1 MTFRLWMKLPL
12 ILSPPTIRGLSNQHQ
27 FLLQFTVTSEMKESL
42 SDRWNYGKSLL
53 GKEPGCIMAF
63 AVFSIFLGL
72 AGFRF
77 WSVHHTTDLR
87 TPDVIREIIR
97 EHNKKRP
104 EDFKPKGVSQ
114 YGATVLSK
122 SATNGEEIVS
132 FNMGR
137 PWTRFNGFTV
147 VRLDLNLKSGKQ
159 KRLRLG
165 LWGKLLSSVRDAD
178 AEP

>member
-1 MTFRLWMKLPL
+1 MEENFR
-12 ILSPPTIRGLSNQHQ
+12 
-27 FLLQFTVTSEMKESL
+27 E
-42 SDRWNYGKSLL
+42 RWKYGKSLL
-53 GKEPGCIMAF
+53 GKEPGCVLVF

-77 WSVHHTTDLR
+77 WSVYHATDVK
-87 TPDVIREIIR
+87 TPGVIREIIR
-97 EHNKKRP
+97 EHNKKKS
-104 EDFKPKGVSQ
+104 EDFKPEGAFQ
-114 YGATVLSK
+114 YGAKVLSK

-147 VRLDLNLKSGKQ
+147 MRLDINLKSGKQ

-165 LWGKLLSSVRDAD
+165 LWGKVLSSVHDIEAQ
-178 AEP
+178 PW